1 MSKNVVPASAK
12 LLVRA
17 SFCVSS
23 WRTTVRKVAY
33 TEQHIYE
40 REKEER
46 LTHFITTHSWQR

>member
-46 LTHFITTHSWQR
+46 LTHFITTHS